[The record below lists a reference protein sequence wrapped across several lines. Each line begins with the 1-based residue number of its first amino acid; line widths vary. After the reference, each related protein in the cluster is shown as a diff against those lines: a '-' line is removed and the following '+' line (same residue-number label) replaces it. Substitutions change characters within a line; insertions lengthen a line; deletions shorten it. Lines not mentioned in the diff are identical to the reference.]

1 MSHVSA
7 GKIKVKDRV
16 ALLQAVKGMP
26 EYGIDGCPE
35 LELVKQNTYKWFGS
49 IVGDSAPTPVYQL
62 QAMIYMV
69 KEMNL
74 SWEEVRELA
83 KGAGVEL
90 PESPLQ
96 IEENPLDLNETRKL
110 LKIAQFKEAF
120 DKQNEKIG
128 KDAEY
133 VIRYKKEHS
142 KSGESYEIGVIPH
155 PTRKGEY
162 WLSADYWQNGY
173 GLMDAKGLG
182 GVVHEKKTEI
192 GPDGKKTEVNTTD
205 WGQDLKRRYTAAA
218 YANRAKQAGRKVK
231 AVEQLPNGKVCVE
244 TEE

>member
-7 GKIKVKDRV
+7 GKVKVKDLA

-26 EYGIDGCPE
+26 EYGIEGCPE
-35 LELVKQNTYKWFGS
+35 LELVKQSTYKWYGHV
-49 IVGDSAPTPVYQL
+49 VGDSAPTPVYQL

-69 KEMNL
+69 QELNI
-74 SWEEVRELA
+74 SWENVRKLA
-83 KGAGVEL
+83 KGGGVEL

-96 IEENPLDLNETRKL
+96 LEENPLDLNETRKL
-110 LKIAQFKEAF
+110 LKIEQFREAF
-120 DKQNEKIG
+120 EKQNEKIG

-142 KSGESYEIGVIPH
+142 RSSESYEIGVIEH
-155 PTRKGEY
+155 PVRKGEY
-162 WLSADYWQNGY
+162 WLSADYWQNGQ
-173 GLMDAKGLG
+173 GLMHAKGLG

-192 GPDGKKTEVNTTD
+192 GPDGKETEVVTTD
-205 WGQDLKRRYTAAA
+205 WGQELKQRYTAAA